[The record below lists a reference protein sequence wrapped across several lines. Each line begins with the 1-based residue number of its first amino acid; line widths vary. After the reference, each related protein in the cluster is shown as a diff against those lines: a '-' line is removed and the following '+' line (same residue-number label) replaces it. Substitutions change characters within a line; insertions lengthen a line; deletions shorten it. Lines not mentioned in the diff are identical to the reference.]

1 MTLKNT
7 KIIAAA
13 LSLGLVLTAC
23 GNNNAENTAE
33 EPASTETTET
43 TDTADTVSTEEA
55 TPSVGEATVP
65 GYGGDITVKV
75 NFGEDGVIESIDTK
89 HEETEGIGADAIPE
103 LEKAVIDANGTEGV
117 DNVSGATV
125 TSEAFKSAV
134 NEAIAN
140 AK

>member
-1 MTLKNT
+1 MKRLNKFAL
-7 KIIAAA
+7 IAAMA
-13 LSLGLVLTAC
+13 FTFTAC
-23 GNNNAENTAE
+23 GNDAAD
-33 EPASTETTET
+33 TET

-89 HEETEGIGADAIPE
+89 HEETEGIGADAISE
-103 LEKAVIDANGTEGV
+103 LEKAVVEANGTEGV

-125 TSEAFKSAV
+125 TSEAFKTAV
-134 NEAIAN
+134 DEAITN

>member
-1 MTLKNT
+1 MKRLNKFAL
-7 KIIAAA
+7 IAAMA
-13 LSLGLVLTAC
+13 FTFTAC
-23 GNNNAENTAE
+23 GNDAAD
-33 EPASTETTET
+33 TET

-125 TSEAFKSAV
+125 TSEAFKTAV
-134 NEAIAN
+134 DEAITN

>member
-1 MTLKNT
+1 MKRLNKFAL
-7 KIIAAA
+7 IAAMA
-13 LSLGLVLTAC
+13 FTFTAC
-23 GNNNAENTAE
+23 GNDAAD
-33 EPASTETTET
+33 TET

-89 HEETEGIGADAIPE
+89 HEETEGIGADAILE
-103 LEKAVIDANGTEGV
+103 LEKAVIEANGTEGV

-125 TSEAFKSAV
+125 TSEAFKTAV
-134 NEAIAN
+134 DEAITN

>member
-1 MTLKNT
+1 MKRLNKFAL
-7 KIIAAA
+7 IAAMA
-13 LSLGLVLTAC
+13 FTFTAC
-23 GNNNAENTAE
+23 GNDAAD
-33 EPASTETTET
+33 TET

-89 HEETEGIGADAIPE
+89 HEETEGIGADAITE
-103 LEKAVIDANGTEGV
+103 LEKAVVEANGTEGV

-125 TSEAFKSAV
+125 TSEAFKTAV
-134 NEAIAN
+134 DEAITN